1 MVLGFHFQKSISS
14 FIIPHLRAN
23 SLYNLNSIIMTVVI
37 IHHSQGAISQ
47 LYVLLFTCDMRA
59 IQIVD
64 DNYVDFQ
71 QLANQ

>member
-1 MVLGFHFQKSISS
+1 MILGFHFQKSTSS
-14 FIIPHLRAN
+14 FINPRLRAN
-23 SLYNLNSIIMTVVI
+23 SLYNLNSIIVTVVI

-47 LYVLLFTCDMRA
+47 LYVQLLTCDIRA

-71 QLANQ
+71 QFANQ